1 MNAECIPFP
10 RKGTEKVPLIGIGLL
25 GKGIGLLGKDE
36 LKASY
41 KANGGKTTIQYK
53 RRRTA
58 YSSTSM
64 GHRELAAR
72 GGGRGRQAGCP

>member
-1 MNAECIPFP
+1 MNAVCIPFP
-10 RKGTEKVPLIGIGLL
+10 RKGTEKVPLI
-25 GKGIGLLGKDE
+25 GIGLLGKDE

-58 YSSTSM
+58 YSSTSLHKKFPISNTPKTTQM
-64 GHRELAAR
+64 PKITYMDG
-72 GGGRGRQAGCP
+72 